1 MKHHLLEDC
10 AVVLRQPV
18 IWGDMD
24 AFDHVNNTVYFRY
37 FEDVRMA
44 FFDRVGVIQHKEGT
58 QVGPILASTSCD
70 FRLPLKY
77 PDVVCLG
84 GNATVLSEKKIKMD
98 YRVVSETLDAV
109 VAEGQ
114 GLLVYYDY
122 SENRSCPIPEQ
133 ILNRIAQL
141 DT

>member
-1 MKHHLLEDC
+1 
-10 AVVLRQPV
+10 
-18 IWGDMD
+18 
-24 AFDHVNNTVYFRY
+24 
-37 FEDVRMA
+37 
-44 FFDRVGVIQHKEGT
+44 
-58 QVGPILASTSCD
+58 
-70 FRLPLKY
+70 
-77 PDVVCLG
+77 
-84 GNATVLSEKKIKMD
+84 MD

-122 SENRSCPIPEQ
+122 NENRSCPIPEQ